1 MESWSARS
9 VTVTWP
15 LVSTR
20 MLITLAVI
28 CGVLILA
35 AAGLQF
41 YLASR

>member
-1 MESWSARS
+1 MGPNDPITVSWL
-9 VTVTWP
+9 P
-15 LVSTR
+15 VSTR

-41 YLASR
+41 WMVR